1 MTAALVLQTVALDT
15 HRYRHSAAY
24 PCRSFHFSCKGQL
37 NIPGLNCSLH
47 SHLSTASWK
56 THPPPCR
63 WILHSSSGAQCKNK
77 KSLCF
82 VFALAVAV
90 LSSTV
95 PAGMT
100 VPPEQK
106 SNSSLRV
113 KCLIWSVQSF
123 TFTTTPKVSTNGRNR
138 LPVNSSSQVFLSS
151 KEDNYGHPRTEDRS
165 VLVTGNTHREEK
177 RFYC

>member
-63 WILHSSSGAQCKNK
+63 WILHSSNGVQCKNK

-82 VFALAVAV
+82 VFALA
-90 LSSTV
+90 
-95 PAGMT
+95 GMT
-100 VPPEQK
+100 VPPNKNQIHLSVWNVWSGLCNLSHSPQHRKFRQTSETDCLWILARKFFCLQK
-106 SNSSLRV
+106 KTIMGTRA
-113 KCLIWSVQSF
+113 
-123 TFTTTPKVSTNGRNR
+123 
-138 LPVNSSSQVFLSS
+138 
-151 KEDNYGHPRTEDRS
+151 
-165 VLVTGNTHREEK
+165 
-177 RFYC
+177 